1 LTYTYFWSAFI
12 FSKHSSLV
20 CIDFWHV
27 LSAGLRRDLIFS
39 IVSRVFPFDFVLAGA
54 VLRDRVRHTQLRRNV
69 RVGGDGEQIQQR
81 GGRLL
86 RALHRLRGM
95 CTSQWRNQP
104 KNLGGVK
111 IFGGTKMLGFR
122 RITLFCLEKRLSRH
136 KKLYFPE
143 IFWGHGPSGSPCLRL
158 WYEAPWVEQSATFQ
172 SGGNILKHDDVVVE
186 LPKKSSKRAFV
197 RRDRAHKSNQ
207 FA

>member
-1 LTYTYFWSAFI
+1 LTYTYFWIAFI

-39 IVSRVFPFDFVLAGA
+39 IVSRVFLFDFVLAGA
-54 VLRDRVRHTQLRRNV
+54 VLRDRVRLTQLRRNV
-69 RVGGDGEQIQQR
+69 RVGGDGDQVQQHA
-81 GGRLL
+81 GRFL

-111 IFGGTKMLGFR
+111 HFLGDQNAWF
-122 RITLFCLEKRLSRH
+122 
-136 KKLYFPE
+136 
-143 IFWGHGPSGSPCLRL
+143 
-158 WYEAPWVEQSATFQ
+158 
-172 SGGNILKHDDVVVE
+172 
-186 LPKKSSKRAFV
+186 
-197 RRDRAHKSNQ
+197 
-207 FA
+207 